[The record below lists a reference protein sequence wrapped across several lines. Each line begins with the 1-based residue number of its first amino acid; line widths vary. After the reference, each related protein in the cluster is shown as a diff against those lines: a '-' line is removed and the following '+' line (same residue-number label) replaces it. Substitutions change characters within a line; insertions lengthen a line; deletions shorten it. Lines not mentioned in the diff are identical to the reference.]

1 MSVTAADQVPGAV
14 AVRMLARVALPLH
27 DGALVVPAV
36 HLHAPAPGEGVA
48 GAVVVVGQVAA
59 EQLVARTPGTVSV
72 AATAAGAHHHLV
84 TITLEHGLPA
94 SGQPS
99 EVLVKC
105 C

>member
-1 MSVTAADQVPGAV
+1 
-14 AVRMLARVALPLH
+14 MLARVALAFH

-36 HLHAPAPGEGVA
+36 HLDAPAPGEGVA

-84 TITLEHGLPA
+84 TVALQHRLPT
-94 SGQPS
+94 SRQPS
-99 EVLVKC
+99 GRGK
-105 C
+105 